1 MIYAILMA
9 VAFIGAASLITI
21 LIVTRKKEKE
31 DSADLYEAVYTPSD
45 TVRDGRGEKPKADR
59 RELIFAGQQPGR
71 EDFGTSEFNPICTAS
86 VLSSEKYLAML
97 RTDSGECIQWIREG
111 TISVRTLHGV
121 TDVNEEVYTIYLH
134 GERYRQLYL
143 CPYGK
148 NSTHV
153 PVGFS
158 LTADGEPAPYGG
170 SVLAEAQ
177 QKGITEDQVLA
188 KQALIY
194 ENSSSKKRSS
204 VREDPVRK
212 SSLRE
217 ESGFRVKT
225 DPSDPVP
232 AGKEKKG
239 AEAPSSSASFPNF
252 LPGFEPE
259 NVRPALER
267 FLAVMEK
274 EFPDKKIPGSSWNHE
289 KWDKAA
295 SMLCKVLGYTNGSEF
310 LEAYGFTV
318 ERDL

>member
-1 MIYAILMA
+1 MVYAILMA

-21 LIVTRKKEKE
+21 LIVTKKKEESE
-31 DSADLYEAVYTPSD
+31 DSADLYEAVYTPSASSREGKSD
-45 TVRDGRGEKPKADR
+45 TPKADR
-59 RELIFAGQQPGR
+59 REMIFTSQQPGK

-97 RTDSGECIQWIREG
+97 RTDAGEPVQWIREG
-111 TISVRTLHGV
+111 TISVRNLHGV
-121 TDVNEEVYTIYLH
+121 GEVNEEVYTIYLH

-158 LTADGEPAPYGG
+158 LTSDGEPAPYGG

-177 QKGITEDQVLA
+177 QKGITEEQVLA

-194 ENSSSKKRSS
+194 ENSSPRKKPAARAEQ
-204 VREDPVRK
+204 VRET
-212 SSLRE
+212 SLRE
-217 ESGFRVKT
+217 EKGSH
-225 DPSDPVP
+225 
-232 AGKEKKG
+232 EKK
-239 AEAPSSSASFPNF
+239 ASSAPVEEKKPKEEEKASSASFPNY

-259 NVRPALER
+259 NVKPALDR

-274 EFPDKKIPGSSWNHE
+274 EFPDKKIPGSAWNHE

-295 SMLCKVLGYTNGSEF
+295 AMLCKVLGYGSGSEF

-318 ERDL
+318 MKDA